1 MLQLTTPGVP
11 DIYQGDELWNFVLV
25 DPDNRRP
32 VDYARRHALLDEVSA
47 AGGDEKARAR
57 FLSDLLRTPEDGR
70 LKLHVVQRLLHARAR
85 YAEIFGGGGY
95 QALRVE
101 GPAAAHVFAFVRGS
115 SSAAAVIAVPRLLSR
130 HLRAADALPPGRDFW
145 QETRLLLPPELPGGR
160 AEQVLTGTELL
171 LDGDRIDVGDLFD
184 PLPVAA
190 LVPLTAA

>member
-1 MLQLTTPGVP
+1 
-11 DIYQGDELWNFVLV
+11 
-25 DPDNRRP
+25 
-32 VDYARRHALLDEVSA
+32 
-47 AGGDEKARAR
+47 
-57 FLSDLLRTPEDGR
+57 
-70 LKLHVVQRLLHARAR
+70 
-85 YAEIFGGGGY
+85 
-95 QALRVE
+95 VE

-171 LDGDRIDVGDLFD
+171 LDGDRVDVGDLFD